1 MGNEEFFSLIS
12 RLILPVPTP
21 HSPLPIPHSPPT
33 IPRSAFLCYSLAPM
47 NPAKIILFLT
57 LASVL
62 TIEAEAR
69 VGECLPINVRNLEGN
84 YIVPGVMG
92 AIVYRRAGAGELSL
106 DAYVQ
111 KHGRKRPAVIIV
123 HGGGWTGGSR
133 IAFVGQFME
142 MLTRAGYNWFSI
154 DYSLGGIQNYRDA
167 LDDLRAAT
175 DFIRC
180 NAKKFRIDPNNIALF
195 GEDAGAHLAAMYLV
209 EKPVGVKAAVLVGG
223 FYDLRE
229 IPGLKSH
236 SPEFLTAAS
245 PIAHI
250 GRGTPATMI
259 VHGAADR
266 EAPPEQ
272 AAKFCDAI
280 RHSGGECRYT
290 QVENA
295 IHRAENWTPLQ
306 WGYKD
311 AAISWLSAELNHR
324 FPAHDPYSSN
334 LIKDVTFDP
343 LRKLKLDAYIPKGTG
358 PFPAVIIAH
367 GGGWEAGDKVT
378 YVTPLFEP
386 LARNGFAWF
395 SIDYRLTPQYRHQDQ
410 IEDLREAI
418 RFVRAYEKTFRIDPN
433 RIAII
438 GESASGQ
445 MAALL
450 ATRAGKRSNQP
461 SRRRIP
467 LDGNFEYDP
476 SAEFAAAVSF
486 YGVYDFE
493 AMIGELTPRS
503 IPSRLF
509 GINNLD
515 DESRATL
522 RRYSPLRNAREKIAP
537 LLLICGSKDGLF
549 AQHNEFANELVKA
562 GAEFDAITIEGAP
575 HGMENWEGNPVWMD
589 YKTKLVEWLKA
600 KLDPKK

>member
-1 MGNEEFFSLIS
+1 
-12 RLILPVPTP
+12 
-21 HSPLPIPHSPPT
+21 
-33 IPRSAFLCYSLAPM
+33 M
-47 NPAKIILFLT
+47 NPANTILV
-57 LASVL
+57 LALICVFAS
-62 TIEAEAR
+62 IEARAS
-69 VGECLPINVRNLEGN
+69 ECLPINVRNPEGN
-84 YIVPGVMG
+84 YIIPGVMG
-92 AIVYRRAGAGELSL
+92 DIVYRRAGGRELAL

-123 HGGGWTGGSR
+123 HGGGWNCGSR

-154 DYSLGGIQNYRDA
+154 DYRLGGVQNYKEA

-180 NAKKFRIDPNNIALF
+180 NAQKFRIDPNNIALF
-195 GEDAGAHLAAMYLV
+195 GEDAGAHLAAMHLV
-209 EKPVGVKAAVLVGG
+209 EKPAGVNAAVLIGG

-229 IPGLKSH
+229 IPGLKSQT
-236 SPEFLTAAS
+236 PEFLAEAS
-245 PIAHI
+245 PITHI
-250 GRGTPATMI
+250 GGATPAVM
-259 VHGAADR
+259 VAHGASDR

-280 RHSGGECRYT
+280 RQSGGHCQYAL
-290 QVENA
+290 VDDA
-295 IHRAENWTPLQ
+295 IHRAENWPPRQ
-306 WGYKD
+306 WDYKF
-311 AAISWLSAELNHR
+311 AALSWLGAKLNLR
-324 FPAHDPYSSN
+324 SPAHDPYDSN
-334 LIKDVTFDP
+334 LKKDLTFDP
-343 LRKLKLDAYIPKGTG
+343 LRKLKLDAYIPKGQG

-395 SIDYRLTPQYRHQDQ
+395 SIDYRLTPQNRHQDQ
-410 IEDLREAI
+410 IEDLREAV
-418 RFVRAYEKTFRIDPN
+418 RFVRANEKTFRIDPD

-450 ATRAGKRSNQP
+450 ATRNGKRPNQQT
-461 SRRRIP
+461 RRRIA
-467 LDGNFEYDP
+467 LDGIFDNDP
-476 SAEFAAAVSF
+476 NAEFAAAVSF

-509 GINNLD
+509 GITVLD
-515 DESRATL
+515 KESRATL
-522 RRYSPLRNAREKIAP
+522 RRYSPLYNARKNIAP
-537 LLLICGSKDGLF
+537 LLLVCGAKDGLF
-549 AQHNEFANELVKA
+549 AQHNAFVNELVKA
-562 GAEFDAITIEGAP
+562 DAGFDAITIEDAP
-575 HGMENWEGNPVWMD
+575 HGMENWEGHPEWMD
-589 YKTKLVEWLKA
+589 YKTKLIEWLKT
-600 KLDPKK
+600 KLAPQK